1 MQHAS
6 MREYGLSEMAP
17 ASLLPPSVLPSPLPL
32 DLQGTPMRHVLL
44 IVLLTVLL
52 PSLAAAGGFQRL
64 HADQATATSFLK
76 SNWNKYEE
84 NYHPNY
90 VLDDDPKTA
99 WVEGA
104 AGDGVGETL
113 SIPVSHLATARAVR
127 IVVFNGYQKTA
138 GLLSANAAPKQL
150 TVTVLDPGKGE
161 SASQQLTLER
171 KLGPQSFD
179 IPVKGPVAEVVLK
192 IDSVH
197 PGSKYKDTCIS
208 DVQVFVDSEVPY
220 NAAVEKGKREAMLT
234 WKKERLQAAKYFA
247 SLPKT
252 YPFAATR
259 FEVKREEQPLTKRYG
274 RLIDEDKD
282 GYPDK
287 GVTAKDYVP
296 LMEQLQ
302 KGATTLPLEDADKK
316 LLVELNTLLAA
327 PPQEGQW
334 YSLAQKGRVQLPE
347 GFHFSKLMAPLF
359 QLSDATLFEA
369 KGRGAL
375 KPKLSDDDGY
385 YHGEVLSNLLLLE
398 GSAADVKKVY
408 FTHTEIIAERTTATI
423 TTHAIALLEG
433 GKLKRLVTLKTE
445 KDEMEGGSVW
455 VGVTEPTYT
464 DGKVSRLQ
472 TTQVVDR
479 NYVMEGV
486 DPDAGIFLEKTAFEA
501 PSRS

>member
-1 MQHAS
+1 
-6 MREYGLSEMAP
+6 
-17 ASLLPPSVLPSPLPL
+17 
-32 DLQGTPMRHVLL
+32 MRH
-44 IVLLTVLL
+44 VLLTVLL

-64 HADQATATSFLK
+64 HAEQATATSFLK

-104 AGDGVGETL
+104 DGEGVGEGLT
-113 SIPVSHLATARAVR
+113 IPVSNLASARAVR
-127 IVVFNGYQKTA
+127 LVVFNGYQKTA
-138 GLLSANAAPKQL
+138 GLLKANAAPKQL

-161 SASQQLTLER
+161 SARQQLTLER
-171 KLGPQSFD
+171 KMGPQSFD
-179 IPVKGPVAEVVLK
+179 IPVKGPVAEVVLTV
-192 IDSVH
+192 DSVH

-234 WKKERLQAAKYFA
+234 WKKERLAAAKYFA

-259 FEVKREEQPLTKRYG
+259 FEIKRDEQPLTKRYG
-274 RLIDEDKD
+274 KLIDEDKD

-287 GVTAKDYVP
+287 GETAKDFVP
-296 LMEQLQ
+296 LATQIQ
-302 KGATTLPLEDADKK
+302 KGATGLPLGDADKK
-316 LLVELNTLLAA
+316 LLAELNALSAA
-327 PPQEGQW
+327 PPQDGKW
-334 YSLAQKGRVQLPE
+334 FSLAQKGRMELPE
-347 GFHFSKLMAPLF
+347 GFDFPKLMTPLF
-359 QLSDATLFEA
+359 QLGDATLFES

-375 KPKLSDDDGY
+375 KPKMSMDDGY

-398 GSAADVKKVY
+398 GSATDVKKVY

-433 GKLKRLVTLKTE
+433 GKLQRLVTLKSV
-445 KDEMEGGSVW
+445 KDEMDWNSTSVS
-455 VGVTEPTYT
+455 VMEPAYT

-472 TTQVVDR
+472 ATQITDR
-479 NYVMEGV
+479 NYSMEGV
-486 DPDAGIFLEKTAFEA
+486 DPDAGIYVEKTTFEA

>member
-1 MQHAS
+1 
-6 MREYGLSEMAP
+6 
-17 ASLLPPSVLPSPLPL
+17 
-32 DLQGTPMRHVLL
+32 MRH
-44 IVLLTVLL
+44 VLLTVLL

-64 HADQATATSFLK
+64 HADQATASSFLK

-84 NYHPNY
+84 NYHPSY
-90 VLDDDPKTA
+90 ILDDDPKTA

-104 AGDGVGETL
+104 EGEGVGEAL
-113 SIPVSHLATARAVR
+113 RIPVSNLASARAVR
-127 IVVFNGYQKTA
+127 LVVFNGYQKTQ

-161 SASQQLTLER
+161 SARQQLTLER
-171 KLGPQSFD
+171 KMGPQSFD
-179 IPVKGPVAEVVLK
+179 IPVKGPVAEVVLTV
-192 IDSVH
+192 DSVH

-208 DVQVFVDSEVPY
+208 DVQIFVDSDVPY

-234 WKKERLQAAKYFA
+234 WKKERLAAAKYFA

-252 YPFAATR
+252 YPFASTR
-259 FEVKREEQPLTKRYG
+259 FETKRDEQPLARRYG
-274 RLIDEDKD
+274 KLIDEDKD
-282 GYPDK
+282 GYPDRAEM
-287 GVTAKDYVP
+287 AKDFVP
-296 LMEQLQ
+296 LMTQIQ
-302 KGATTLPLEDADKK
+302 KGATSLPLEDADKK
-316 LLVELNTLLAA
+316 LLLELHTLSAA
-327 PPQEGQW
+327 PPQDGKW
-334 YSLAQKGRVQLPE
+334 YSLAQKGRLQLPE
-347 GFHFSKLMAPLF
+347 NFDFPKLMTPLF

-433 GKLKRLVTLKTE
+433 GKLQRMVTLRTM
-445 KDEMEGGSVW
+445 KDDIDGSAVS
-455 VGVTEPTYT
+455 VSVTEPGYT

-472 TTQVVDR
+472 ATQIMDR
-479 NYVMEGV
+479 NYTLEGV
-486 DPDAGIFLEKTAFEA
+486 DPNAGIYLEKTTYEA